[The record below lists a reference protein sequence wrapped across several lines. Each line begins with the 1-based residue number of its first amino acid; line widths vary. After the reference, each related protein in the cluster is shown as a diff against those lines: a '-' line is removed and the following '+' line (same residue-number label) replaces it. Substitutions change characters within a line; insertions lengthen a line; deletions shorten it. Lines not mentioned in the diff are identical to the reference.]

1 MLLKY
6 NKYVY
11 KYIGF
16 IDLIVYYYRQENK
29 FLFYDLNNQRECV
42 FVIFF
47 KGLILKEIVKMVNV
61 MINYY
66 EIECYK

>member
-66 EIECYK
+66 EIKCYK